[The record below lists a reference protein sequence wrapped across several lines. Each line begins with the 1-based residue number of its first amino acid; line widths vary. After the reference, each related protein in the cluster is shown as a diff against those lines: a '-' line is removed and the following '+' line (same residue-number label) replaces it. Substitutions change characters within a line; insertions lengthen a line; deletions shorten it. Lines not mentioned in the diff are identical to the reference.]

1 MLVWSSMQNKV
12 HPFFV
17 RLPTLQWNGSIPL
30 YFGSKFF
37 LHSSDKGNISS
48 CSLWR
53 CRAADR
59 SCWVLPC
66 WPSWPS
72 ALGCLHSSQA
82 RHRSLLLWLQLPQ
95 LLLCH
100 CQPWPASLQAS
111 ASTGTGTWAL
121 APSMARP
128 PVSWCWSSSWRSS
141 LLCWELGVL
150 PGRHES
156 EPWGN
161 GRFFTWYA
169 KRFVCRKIARALGV
183 KRVFQDVSRLWG
195 NWVRISRDYATF
207 APLYCSGT
215 ERSTVASHRQEFLT
229 SRISNLSQ
237 SIFVSFYLQ
246 QRHSAWAFWTVA
258 STSQGGWFDSISI
271 LVYF

>member
-1 MLVWSSMQNKV
+1 MDATFYWSFSRFCRCKV
-12 HPFFV
+12 EWASW
-17 RLPTLQWNGSIPL
+17 RQWRFNHLSSRILHG
-30 YFGSKFF
+30 FWVQKFF
-37 LHSSDKGNISS
+37 SGHWTQTQLTSV
-48 CSLWR
+48 WR

-66 WPSWPS
+66 WPSWLS
-72 ALGCLHSSQA
+72 ALGCLHSSPA

-141 LLCWELGVL
+141 LLCWALEVL

-156 EPWGN
+156 
-161 GRFFTWYA
+161 R
-169 KRFVCRKIARALGV
+169 
-183 KRVFQDVSRLWG
+183 
-195 NWVRISRDYATF
+195 
-207 APLYCSGT
+207 APL
-215 ERSTVASHRQEFLT
+215 
-229 SRISNLSQ
+229 
-237 SIFVSFYLQ
+237 SFYKAHRSLSC
-246 QRHSAWAFWTVA
+246 RSFHSNR
-258 STSQGGWFDSISI
+258 SGWKS
-271 LVYF
+271 